1 MLGIQQ
7 LTEKIKARE
16 LSAVEVVEKFNKTI
30 AASKLNSFITPTP
43 QQALA
48 QARQIDEAITKG
60 EKVGSLAGVPVAIKD
75 VIVTKGIRSTG
86 GSKILDNY
94 LPPYDATVVERLKQ
108 AGAII
113 VGKTNCDEFAMGSSG
128 ENSGYEPSNNPWDK
142 TKVTGGS
149 SSGSTA
155 AVAAVECVAA
165 LGSETGGSVRQP
177 ASFCGVVGLKPTYGR
192 VSRHGLMAMTSSLD
206 QVGPLAR
213 TVTDTARILQV
224 IAGQDERDA
233 TSSRQSV
240 PDYLANLPKD
250 IKGMRIGVAAEFFAD
265 GLQAEVK
272 ELVEKAIA
280 KIKSLAA
287 TIVEVSLP
295 SLEYA
300 LAAYYVICPSEVSAN
315 LARYDGIRYCG
326 RAGVESLAD
335 LYTKTRGQLL
345 GAEAKRRIMLGT
357 YVLSAGY
364 YEAYYHQAL
373 LVRQVI
379 KKDFDKIFNKVDILA
394 TPTTPTTAFALGSKL
409 ADPLSMYLADVYTV
423 PVNIAGLPAIS
434 LPCGLAGGL
443 PVGLQLIGPAWSE
456 DKLLQV
462 AYQYEQSERWR
473 EQLPPGVKSVY

>member
-128 ENSGYEPSNNPWDK
+128 ENSGYGPSNNPWDK

-149 SSGSTA
+149 SS
-155 AVAAVECVAA
+155 
-165 LGSETGGSVRQP
+165 GGSVRQP

-315 LARYDGIRYCG
+315 LARYDGIRYGG

-364 YEAYYHQAL
+364 YEAYYRQAL
-373 LVRQVI
+373 LARQVI

>member
-315 LARYDGIRYCG
+315 LARYDGIRYGG

>member
-315 LARYDGIRYCG
+315 LARYDGIRYGG

-364 YEAYYHQAL
+364 YEAYYRQAL
-373 LVRQVI
+373 LARQVI

>member
-128 ENSGYEPSNNPWDK
+128 ENSGYGPSNNPWDK

-192 VSRHGLMAMTSSLD
+192 LSRHGLMAMTSSLD

-315 LARYDGIRYCG
+315 LARYDGIRYGG

-364 YEAYYHQAL
+364 YEAYYRQAL
-373 LVRQVI
+373 LARQVI